1 MCARLGL
8 LFVVLALAGC
18 GHQLPKPVSAKPQG
32 FPGYVV
38 EADGHKVYFECR
50 GSGSPTVVLLNGH
63 PEEASN
69 WGDYF
74 DTSARLTR
82 TCEYDRFG
90 MGLTATYG
98 IIGSRVRD
106 GRDQAREL
114 EHVLKNGRIPK
125 PYVLVG
131 HSWGGSLAVLYA
143 GTHDDVKGIVLVDA
157 AVPSQERV
165 IRAALPPKRPG
176 EPQAITEWRNP
187 PPATPVGDPE
197 NLNWPKS
204 LAEAG
209 NVTSLGDRPEIVVS
223 AGRNFTGDVRF
234 LSPVWVRLQSKL
246 ARLSSN
252 SVHVLAP
259 RSSHFV
265 QLDAPDVVLAAARAV
280 VDAVRNARPLA
291 PCAAIFAHL
300 ADAKCLPLDNG

>member
-1 MCARLGL
+1 
-8 LFVVLALAGC
+8 
-18 GHQLPKPVSAKPQG
+18 
-32 FPGYVV
+32 
-38 EADGHKVYFECR
+38 
-50 GSGSPTVVLLNGH
+50 
-63 PEEASN
+63 
-69 WGDYF
+69 
-74 DTSARLTR
+74 
-82 TCEYDRFG
+82 

-114 EHVLKNGRIPK
+114 EQVLKNGRIPK

-157 AVPSQERV
+157 AVPGQERV
-165 IRAALPPKRPG
+165 IRAALPPKRTG
-176 EPQAITEWRNP
+176 EPQAITEWRNA
-187 PPATPVGDPE
+187 PPAKPVGDPE

-291 PCAAIFAHL
+291 PCAAIFAHI
-300 ADAKCLPLDNG
+300 ADAKCLPLNKG